1 MNFKKISQYLVSVG
15 IAAGLLY
22 WVFKDISL
30 ADLLAKFQQADYRW
44 VLLAAILQLAAHV
57 SRAYRWKMMLQP
69 IGYQTSTYR
78 TTLAVLVGY
87 LVNLVLP
94 RAGELAR
101 CGSLSKM
108 EGVPF
113 EKSFGAVVAERLVDV
128 LVLLLLIGLNLAL
141 EFGRISQFFFE
152 IIGDKFKNP
161 MALLGLG
168 TVFLLVVLLGYFL
181 FQKKK
186 QTILAMPILQKV
198 IGFLGGVWEGFN
210 GIRRLKNPSVFIFHT
225 LAIWVL
231 YYFTTYFLCQALP
244 ETSALSFLAVLTI
257 LVMGTIGMAAPTVGG
272 IGSYHFFV
280 GKIVVLYGLSQAD
293 GIALATFLHTIIG
306 LVLVVLFGLAGFLLA
321 SFAPARDS
329 SSRL

>member
-1 MNFKKISQYLVSVG
+1 MNPKKIIQYLVSVT

-22 WVFKDISL
+22 WVFKDIAFS
-30 ADLLAKFQQADYRW
+30 DLLTNFKEADYRW
-44 VLLAAILQLAAHV
+44 VLLASVLQLAAHV
-57 SRAYRWKMMLQP
+57 SRAYRWKMTLQP
-69 IGYQTSTYR
+69 LGYQPSTYR

-87 LVNLVLP
+87 IANLVLP

-101 CGSLSKM
+101 CGSLRKM

-128 LVLLLLIGLNLAL
+128 FVLVLLIGVNLIL

-152 IIGDKFKNP
+152 IMGDKFKNTTT
-161 MALLGLG
+161 LLGLAG
-168 TVFLLVVLLGYFL
+168 AFIFVVGLGYMFY
-181 FQKKK
+181 QKKK
-186 QTILAMPILQKV
+186 EAILAMPILQKI

-210 GIRRLKNPSVFIFHT
+210 GIRRLKNPSVFLFHT

-244 ETSALSFLAVLTI
+244 ETSTLSFLAVLTI

-306 LVLVVLFGLAGFLLA
+306 LVLVVVFGLVAFLLA

>member
-1 MNFKKISQYLVSVG
+1 MAVG
-15 IAAGLLY
+15 RGLKESAARQGG
-22 WVFKDISL
+22 
-30 ADLLAKFQQADYRW
+30 R
-44 VLLAAILQLAAHV
+44 
-57 SRAYRWKMMLQP
+57 
-69 IGYQTSTYR
+69 
-78 TTLAVLVGY
+78 
-87 LVNLVLP
+87 NLP

-101 CGSLSKM
+101 CGSLRKM

-128 LVLLLLIGLNLAL
+128 FVLVLLIGVNLIL

-152 IIGDKFKNP
+152 IMGDKFKNTTT
-161 MALLGLG
+161 LLGLAG
-168 TVFLLVVLLGYFL
+168 VFLFVVGLGYVFY
-181 FQKKK
+181 QKKK
-186 QTILAMPILQKV
+186 ETILAMPILQKI

-210 GIRRLKNPSVFIFHT
+210 GIRRLKNPSVFLFHT
-225 LAIWVL
+225 LTIWVL

-244 ETSALSFLAVLTI
+244 ETSTLSFLAVLTI

-306 LVLVVLFGLAGFLLA
+306 IVLVVVFGLVAFLLA